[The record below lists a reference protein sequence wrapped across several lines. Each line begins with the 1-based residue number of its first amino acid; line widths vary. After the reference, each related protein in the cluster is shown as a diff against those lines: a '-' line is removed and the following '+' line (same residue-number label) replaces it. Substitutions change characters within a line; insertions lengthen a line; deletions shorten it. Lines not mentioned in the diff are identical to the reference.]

1 MDLKSQADAGN
12 LSLENF
18 RNGVLANGQVDG
30 KQIGIPVGAN
40 TMALVID
47 LKAFQKA
54 GVEAKFGWTW
64 DEYFAALQTIQD
76 KLKIAGDTGYFSIMY
91 LYDLYLRQNGKAF
104 FTDSDLGFTEDDVT
118 QWWEDGYKR
127 VKSGLVA
134 DPKKIEQVKPKSGLS
149 AGLAA
154 SEFTWDNFSIR
165 YEGEGESDY
174 GLAPIPTTDG
184 KDTGQYL
191 GSLMLSAFSG
201 TKHPKEVA
209 QFIDFMVH
217 DPEVGK
223 IMGYDRGILST
234 TEQYDAFKPADDNNK
249 GVAAYEDEVAEAGAL
264 GKITPHPSGADASRR
279 PSCGSAVRSP
289 RARPSR
295 PTPRRRCSARPRRVR
310 G

>member
-1 MDLKSQADAGN
+1 
-12 LSLENF
+12 
-18 RNGVLANGQVDG
+18 
-30 KQIGIPVGAN
+30 
-40 TMALVID
+40 
-47 LKAFQKA
+47 
-54 GVEAKFGWTW
+54 
-64 DEYFAALQTIQD
+64 
-76 KLKIAGDTGYFSIMY
+76 
-91 LYDLYLRQNGKAF
+91 
-104 FTDSDLGFTEDDVT
+104 VT
-118 QWWEDGYKR
+118 QWWTDGYKR

-165 YEGEGESDY
+165 YQGEGESDY

-223 IMGYDRGILST
+223 VMGYDMGVLAT
-234 TEQYDAFKPADDNNK
+234 DEQFDAYKPGAEADKAVVEANK
-249 GVAAYEDEVAEAGAL
+249 GIAAYENEVEKAGVL
-264 GKITPHPSGADASRR
+264 GKITPHPSGADVVEAAFLRIAGDVANAKQKV
-279 PSCGSAVRSP
+279 PAAVKQFFSE
-289 RARPSR
+289 AE
-295 PTPRRRCSARPRRVR
+295 AAFQA
-310 G
+310 